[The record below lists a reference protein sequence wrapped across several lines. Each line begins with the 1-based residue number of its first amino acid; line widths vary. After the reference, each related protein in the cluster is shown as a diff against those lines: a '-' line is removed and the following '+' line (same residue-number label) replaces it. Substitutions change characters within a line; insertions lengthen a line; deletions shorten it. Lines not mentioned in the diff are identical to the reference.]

1 MNNKRKIVLLMGILI
16 TIALLFPS
24 ISIAQTADIDPG
36 CDPMDPACPI
46 DGGIT
51 LLIAAGIGLG
61 ARKSFRNK
69 NK

>member
-24 ISIAQTADIDPG
+24 ISIAQVEIDPG

-61 ARKSFRNK
+61 ARKAFRNK

>member
-24 ISIAQTADIDPG
+24 ISIAQTTEIDPG

-61 ARKSFRNK
+61 ARKAFRNK

>member
-1 MNNKRKIVLLMGILI
+1 MRKLLIIFSIALIFAIVLPLN
-16 TIALLFPS
+16 TSAAPPD
-24 ISIAQTADIDPG
+24 AG

-61 ARKSFRNK
+61 AKRALKKSNED
-69 NK
+69 